1 SHWRG
6 SMSAAVTGV
15 GLYTPVGRGADE
27 VFESLCAG
35 RSGLSR
41 PPEGHPAAE
50 SLEVGGFLPD
60 SDMLDPRRVVSGPDA
75 NTLDRIVVLAL
86 LTAQDALDDAGIEV
100 GRDVD
105 PGRIGVI
112 VGGVGGMATM
122 ERQVLAGGERG

>member
-1 SHWRG
+1 
-6 SMSAAVTGV
+6 MSATITGI
-15 GLYTPVGRGADE
+15 GLRTPVGDGADE
-27 VFESLCAG
+27 VFDALCAG

-50 SLEVGGFLPD
+50 SLEVGGFMAD
-60 SDMLDPRRVVSGPDA
+60 IDPRTVVSGPDA

-86 LTAQDALDDAGIEV
+86 LTAQDALADAGIEV

-105 PGRIGVI
+105 PARIAVI

-122 ERQVLAGGERG
+122 ERQGL